1 MFPCKT
7 PEPPYYAV
15 IFPSTRTEGDN
26 GYKAMAEKM
35 ETLAARQPGFLGIES
50 VKNEKGCG
58 ITISYWTSEEAIV
71 NWHHHPEHQKA
82 QAAGKSVWY
91 QDYMLRIAKVERAYG
106 KDS

>member
-1 MFPCKT
+1 
-7 PEPPYYAV
+7 
-15 IFPSTRTEGDN
+15 
-26 GYKAMAEKM
+26 MAEKM